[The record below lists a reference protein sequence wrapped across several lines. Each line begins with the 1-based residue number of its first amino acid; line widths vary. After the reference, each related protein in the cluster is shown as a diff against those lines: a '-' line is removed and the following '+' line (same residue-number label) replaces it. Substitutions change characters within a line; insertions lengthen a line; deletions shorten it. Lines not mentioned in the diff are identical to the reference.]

1 MFRLVKI
8 LNGRINQGEV
18 VRVPSNP
25 GIKYSLGEAL
35 VLSSGKATRCGAT
48 TKPTFIC
55 CEDYTTPAADPRDI
69 LVEPISPD
77 MIFEAPICDAPD
89 GLAIG
94 SKVTLDTS
102 TGMGI
107 TATTA
112 SGVAT
117 IFDLAGAKAAGDKCL
132 VQFK

>member
-8 LNGRINQGEV
+8 LNGRINQGEP
-18 VRVPSNP
+18 VRLPSNP
-25 GIKYSLGEAL
+25 ETEYSCGEAL
-35 VLSSGKATRCGAT
+35 QLSSGKLTRCSAT

-55 CEDYTTPAADPRDI
+55 CEDHSSSSTDPRDI
-69 LVEPISPD
+69 LVEPVTPE
-77 MIFEAPICDAPD
+77 MIFEVPFSEDPE
-89 GLAIG
+89 GLTVG
-94 SKVTLDTS
+94 SKVTLDVATGTAITS
-102 TGMGI
+102 
-107 TATTA
+107 TTA